1 MELGPGDPISGSKR
15 SSNKIRFSI
24 SGTSKFSGARRVV
37 GKIGKEVFLR
47 RTLSRGS
54 QNGIGVFSLTEAG
67 EQLIGWVPEKDQA
80 TMDAVGK
87 ACDLPNFH
95 AKIDSTDTNNIGDNF
110 TEVTIF
116 IIIIKR

>member
-1 MELGPGDPISGSKR
+1 MDLGPGDPISGSKR

-24 SGTSKFSGARRVV
+24 SGTSLLTKDLITWFA
-37 GKIGKEVFLR
+37 KWYL
-47 RTLSRGS
+47 
-54 QNGIGVFSLTEAG
+54 VFSLTEAG
-67 EQLIGWVPEKDQA
+67 EQQIGWVPEKDQA

-87 ACDLPNFH
+87 VCDLPNFH
-95 AKIDSTDTNNIGDNF
+95 AKIDSTNTKNIGDNF